1 MTTNETITRLYF
13 WCQHVIPLTYD
24 NSLSYYEVL
33 CKVVNKLKEVI
44 SELENQE
51 NEYYSYVDQKVEALK
66 NYVDGQDTM
75 LHNYIDEQV
84 KLYYN
89 DMIDAFQ
96 AYHDQLNK
104 EMIDFQ
110 NKMVYQNHLNLS
122 KMQLQYENFAEQI
135 MKIINDHSYECFNPL
150 TAKIEPTCKVINDI
164 YDHIRYEAITAME
177 FDLLSLTAQEF
188 DNVGI
193 TALDF
198 DLSSNTILRKNP
210 CNCYAYNPINGKID
224 KIDQI
229 IQDLIS
235 YFDLG
240 LTASEYD
247 AKELTATRFDTSDL
261 TAQKYDLEGST
272 ITWAS

>member
-33 CKVVNKLKEVI
+33 CKVVNKLNEVI

-51 NEYYSYVDQKVEALK
+51 NEYYSYVDQKVDALK

-89 DMIDAFQ
+89 DMIGAFQ
-96 AYHDQLNK
+96 AYRDQLNK

-110 NKMVYQNHLNLS
+110 NKMFYQDQLNLS

-135 MKIINDHSYECFNPL
+135 MKIINDHSYECFDPL

-177 FDLLSLTAQEF
+177 FDLLSQTAQEF

-198 DLSSNTILRKNP
+198 DLSSKTILRKKP
-210 CNCYAYNPINGKID
+210 CNCYAYDPINGMINKID
-224 KIDQI
+224 II

-235 YFDLG
+235 YFDHG

-247 AKELTATRFDTSDL
+247 AKELTVTRFDTTDL